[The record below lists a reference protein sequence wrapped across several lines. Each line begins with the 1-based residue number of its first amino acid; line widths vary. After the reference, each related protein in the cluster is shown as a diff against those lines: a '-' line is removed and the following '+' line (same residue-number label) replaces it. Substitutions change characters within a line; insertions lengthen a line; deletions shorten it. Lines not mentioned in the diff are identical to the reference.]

1 MPIKNPETKAEFV
14 KRLKSEFP
22 YVWEPSGDDDSSWLS
37 ADVGSNDENVLNV
50 RFSYEYL
57 HNDRSRIYK
66 VHASAYSPYKSGM
79 KIFDVTTDFDNLKK
93 FAVDIFKRKND
104 EEMEKR
110 KNSMKS
116 ELESMKLC
124 GFLKRNEIEYTCTKD
139 DAKSIINIFGTAFDK
154 IIIQVFKSKPDV
166 YVSVLPNA
174 SFDEAQV
181 QKFILT
187 CKELKP
193 KP

>member
-1 MPIKNPETKAEFV
+1 MPNKKQETKLEFV
-14 KRLKSEFP
+14 QRLKAAFP

-37 ADVGSNDENVLNV
+37 ADVGINDVNNLNV
-50 RFSYEYL
+50 RFSYEFDYANRT
-57 HNDRSRIYK
+57 HITK
-66 VHASAYSPYKSGM
+66 VHASAYSPFRSGL
-79 KIFDVTTDFDNLKK
+79 KIFDVTNDFDELKK
-93 FAVDIFKRKND
+93 FAVDIFKRKNE
-104 EEMEKR
+104 EEMEKK

-124 GFLKRNEIEYTCTKD
+124 GFLKCNDIEYTYTKD
-139 DAKSIINIFGTAFDK
+139 DTKSIINIFGTAFDK
-154 IIIQVFKSKPDV
+154 IIIHVFKNKPDV

-193 KP
+193 KS